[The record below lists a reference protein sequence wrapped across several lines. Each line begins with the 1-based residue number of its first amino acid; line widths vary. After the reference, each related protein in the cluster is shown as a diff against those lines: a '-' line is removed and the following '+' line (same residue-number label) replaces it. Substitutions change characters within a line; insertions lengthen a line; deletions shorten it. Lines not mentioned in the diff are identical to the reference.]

1 MQIKN
6 ILFPTDFSERAGAI
20 VPHVRAACER
30 FDAKL
35 TVLHSIFVPTSLS
48 GLPEAPGAFEFPF
61 EEIKERAIDS
71 MKMMASCFPRTYV
84 EMLVKEG
91 DPVSA
96 IAAAV
101 KESGIDLVMMPT
113 RGHGRFR
120 AALLGSVTAK
130 VLHDVPCPVWT
141 SVHCEQA
148 PPKHVSWDRII
159 CAVDTG
165 EEAAPHL
172 ITVAA
177 ELAREGSNVQ
187 LVHAVRPYEAAAEN
201 FGGVEFTAFLK
212 KSALETIDRLQK
224 QCGTCFSV
232 HVGEGRVADVLRQA
246 AVDHQADLVITGR
259 GILSHFAGGL
269 RSQAYSVIRDMPCP
283 VLSIR

>member
-6 ILFPTDFSERAGAI
+6 ILFPTDFSERTRAI
-20 VPHVRAACER
+20 VPYIRAACER

-35 TVLHSIFVPTSLS
+35 TVLHSIFVPTMLS
-48 GLPEAPGAFEFPF
+48 GLPEAPATFDFPF
-61 EEIKERAIDS
+61 EEMKERAIDS
-71 MKMMASCFPRTYV
+71 MKMMAACFPRTYV
-84 EMLVKEG
+84 EVLVKEG
-91 DPVSA
+91 DPASA
-96 IAAAV
+96 IATAV
-101 KESGIDLVMMPT
+101 QEHGIDLVMMPT
-113 RGHGRFR
+113 RGQGRFR

-141 SVHCEQA
+141 SAHCEQA
-148 PPKHVSWDRII
+148 RPKHVSWERII

-172 ITVAA
+172 ITAAA
-177 ELAREGSNVQ
+177 ELAREAANVQ
-187 LVHAVRPYEAAAEN
+187 LVHAVQTYEPAAEN
-201 FGGVEFTAFLK
+201 FGGAEFRAFLK
-212 KSALETIDRLQK
+212 ESALETVDRLQK

-232 HVGEGRVADVLRQA
+232 HVGEGRIADVLRQA
-246 AVDHQADLVITGR
+246 AVDRQADLVITGR